1 MAYRERRHPLEGG
14 TAVPGQRYVVC
25 AAALL
30 AFVVLA
36 FTTASEGVHQ
46 TEATL
51 LTSISSVIMHHA
63 DPPAW
68 LQAVARDVTA
78 LGSEV
83 VLGGLSLG
91 TIGLLIVLG
100 VGPAL
105 RFMLMSVVG
114 GAAIA
119 GMLKLAFSRPRPDLL
134 PHGDYVFTPSF
145 PSGHATMT
153 AVVFLSLA
161 FIAAAQSGF
170 VARVYIVGA
179 AVIAMI
185 TVGLSRIMLGV
196 HWPSDVL
203 GGWLLGIAW
212 VIFCARLLLRP
223 DPEDGPLH

>member
-1 MAYRERRHPLEGG
+1 M
-14 TAVPGQRYVVC
+14 
-25 AAALL
+25 
-30 AFVVLA
+30 
-36 FTTASEGVHQ
+36 TTHL
-46 TEATL
+46 TE
-51 LTSISSVIMHHA
+51 
-63 DPPAW
+63 PPAW
-68 LQAVARDVTA
+68 LQAIARDVTA

-100 VGPAL
+100 AGPSL
-105 RFMLMSVVG
+105 RFMLMSTIG
-114 GAAIA
+114 GTAIA
-119 GMLKLAFSRPRPDLL
+119 GMLKIAFSRPRPDLL

-170 VARVYIVGA
+170 VARLYIVGA
-179 AVIAMI
+179 AVVAMI
-185 TVGLSRIMLGV
+185 AVGLSRIMLGV

-212 VIFCARLLLRP
+212 VIFCARLLLRSGA
-223 DPEDGPLH
+223 EDGPSY